1 MVGIYKNFT
10 NNLYDDIYGNKLRIA
25 VHISTHNNWTYHSMK
40 TPIVTGTL

>member
-25 VHISTHNNWTYHSMK
+25 LHHIDT
-40 TPIVTGTL
+40 